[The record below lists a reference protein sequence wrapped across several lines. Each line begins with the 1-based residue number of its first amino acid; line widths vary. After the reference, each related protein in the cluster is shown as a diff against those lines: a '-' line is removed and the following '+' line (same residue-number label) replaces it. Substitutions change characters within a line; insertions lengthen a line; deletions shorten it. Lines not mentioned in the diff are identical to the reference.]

1 MIFTDTV
8 TIYNHYKGAQGQ
20 DFWKKTI
27 IKDVMWKRKVERS
40 ITSDGRLETVEY
52 ISLTIPEPKNYQ
64 NPEEWARTRAGW
76 TLNAKSGLDIIALG
90 AQTIE
95 LSSNYRLKDFKRD
108 MGDIGTVKAVHTNS
122 NRDCLKHLRVIAV

>member
-8 TIYNHYKGAQGQ
+8 TIYNHYKDTQGL
-20 DFWKKTI
+20 DHWKKTI
-27 IKDVMWKRKVERS
+27 IKDVMWKRKIEHS
-40 ITSDGRLETVEY
+40 ITADGRLETVEY
-52 ISLTIPEPKNYQ
+52 ISLTIPDSTNYQ
-64 NPEEWARTRAGW
+64 NPEDWARTRTGW

-108 MGDIGTVKAVHTNS
+108 TGDVGTVKAVHTDS